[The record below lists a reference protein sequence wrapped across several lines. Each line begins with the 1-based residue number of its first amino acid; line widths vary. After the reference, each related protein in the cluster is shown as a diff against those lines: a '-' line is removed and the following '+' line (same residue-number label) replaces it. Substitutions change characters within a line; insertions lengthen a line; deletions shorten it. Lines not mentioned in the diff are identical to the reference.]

1 MLPNFVLLEVFQK
14 TTTGFTVIWISV
26 LFVIWKDRNRRI
38 FQNHFDHL
46 EALLER
52 VKLQTYWWLK
62 ANYIMFD
69 FDYPYWRK
77 NPLACLQTAL

>member
-1 MLPNFVLLEVFQK
+1 MLPNFVLLEVSQRTLGRALLF
-14 TTTGFTVIWISV
+14 WISS
-26 LFVIWKDRNRRI
+26 LFVIWKDRNWRI

-46 EALLER
+46 DALLER

-69 FDYPYWRK
+69 FDYSHWRK
-77 NPLACLQTAL
+77 NPLDCLQTVL